1 MKKILWMLMVSL
13 GLQLQAQ
20 SQQMTLCDYVY
31 TTGSQVQ
38 FEVAVPISGNGTYSM
53 FPLYV
58 VTYGG
63 SSMPW
68 NVGSQPMLAEDSCF
82 QGPTQHMVFNYNAST
97 GNPYDTLM
105 TCVFYEHIDSI
116 GNIDTLMCCDDWIWD
131 GSAFWFKLGS
141 NTVGIEELEIDML
154 NDNTMYDLLGR
165 ELTEAPID
173 QMYIQNRKKYIKL
186 R

>member
-1 MKKILWMLMVSL
+1 MKKLLVILLVTL
-13 GLQLQAQ
+13 AACAAPKECC
-20 SQQMTLCDYVY
+20 SQTLCDYVY

-38 FEVAVPISGNGTYSM
+38 FEVAVPISGNGTFAM
-53 FPLYV
+53 LPLYV

-105 TCVFYEHIDSI
+105 TCIFYEHIDSI
-116 GNIDTLMCCDDWIWD
+116 GNIDTLMCCDDWVWD
-131 GSAFWFKLGS
+131 GSSFWFKLS
-141 NTVGIEELEIDML
+141 NTTGISELEINRF
-154 NDNTMYDLLGR
+154 NDNKIYDMFGR
-165 ELTEAPID
+165 ELREAPIG
-173 QMYIQNRKKYIKL
+173 QMYIRNRNVFFIVE
-186 R
+186 